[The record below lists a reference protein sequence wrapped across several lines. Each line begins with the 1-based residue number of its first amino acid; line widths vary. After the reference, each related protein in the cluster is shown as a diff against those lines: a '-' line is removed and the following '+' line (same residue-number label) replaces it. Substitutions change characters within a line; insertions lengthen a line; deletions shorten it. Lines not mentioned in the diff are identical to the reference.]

1 MVAPEIPITGIDAT
15 YRVPGTYA
23 EIFFAQGPAAAA
35 AGPRIP
41 CFVMPMIS
49 SGQWTAG
56 TLYEVGDEKTAADGA
71 GLGSPLHRALRIHF
85 MAGGKKC
92 YALPVAETS
101 GGSPAAATATLTI
114 ATTATGTGTVTAT
127 VAGED
132 CSYTFFSG
140 LTATQIATGLVD
152 SINAKTWLPVIASN
166 VAGVITLTAK
176 LKGTSQGTS
185 SLGVIRVR
193 VTITAGVAT
202 TAAFGGAYLGTAVAG
217 AEGSTTEA
225 TNTLTALNNIV
236 ASRKYYLVSSAV
248 DATTLGHFKTHVA
261 TKAEPRQ
268 GKRSVIISAYTG
280 SLSNVQT
287 LATGKNYE
295 RLQIVWQLNSEHDA
309 AEIAGNMAAVRAKR
323 ETTDSA
329 YNFASY
335 SEPDW
340 LIKPAYSEAD
350 WPDGDDQ
357 NDAINDGITCIASR
371 EGASY
376 VVMSVDTRSKN
387 PTGTVD
393 DFRACETH
401 RISVCD
407 EFVDERVSATELN
420 FRGKKLM
427 DDVRLPDGTVDTNQR
442 IIPGVIRPSYLK
454 KPIYQQLDEYE
465 AAGKLQEIQASKDAL
480 RIVKSKANAS
490 RVECALNLHVID
502 HAHQFTYRVNET
514 STG

>member
-35 AGPRIP
+35 AGPRTP
-41 CFVMPMIS
+41 CFTMPIIS
-49 SGQWTAG
+49 GAQWTAG
-56 TLYEVGDEKTAADGA
+56 TLYEVGDERTAADGA
-71 GLGSPLHRALRIHF
+71 GLGSPLHRALRLFF
-85 MAGGKKC
+85 MAGGRKC
-92 YALPVAETS
+92 YALPIAETS
-101 GGSPAAATATLTI
+101 GGSPVAATATLTI
-114 ATTATGTGTVTAT
+114 AVTATGTGTITVT

-132 CSYTFFSG
+132 SSFTFFSG
-140 LTATQIATGLVD
+140 LTATQIGDGIRD
-152 SINAKTWLPVIASN
+152 SINAKTWLPVVATN
-166 VAGVITLTAK
+166 VSGTVTLTAK
-176 LKGTSQGTS
+176 LKGTSQGTGT
-185 SLGVIRVR
+185 LGIIRVR
-193 VTITAGVAT
+193 VTITAGVGT
-202 TAAFGGAYLGTAVAG
+202 TAVFGGAFLGTAVAG

-225 TNTLTALNNIV
+225 ANTLTALNNIV
-236 ASRKYYLVSSAV
+236 ASRKYYLVTSAV

-280 SLSNVQT
+280 SLSNCQT

-295 RLQIVWQLNSEHDA
+295 RLQIVWQGNSEHDP
-309 AEIAGNMAAVRAKR
+309 AEIAGNMAAVRQKR
-323 ETTDSA
+323 EQTDSA
-329 YNFASY
+329 YNFAGY

-340 LIKPAYSEAD
+340 LIKPAFAESD

-376 VVMSVDTRSKN
+376 IVMSVDTRSKN

-407 EFVDERVSATELN
+407 EWVDERVNSTELN

-427 DDVRLPDGTVDTNQR
+427 DDERLPDGTVNINQR
-442 IIPGVIRPSYLK
+442 IIPGVIRPSYLR

-480 RIVKSKANAS
+480 RLVKSRANAS
-490 RVECALNLHVID
+490 RVECAVNLHVID